1 MTDIAAFLRCSNVI
15 NPTFICIAPNIYILS
30 IFFWGVRLYSTYRFR
45 EETLSFTKWR
55 IPVSI
60 PLDAENWTHRRS
72 FGDAKETSAE
82 PNARLRLASFI
93 LRTIF
98 IVSLIV
104 VIARVSMPQS
114 ETLWTIFDTPGDVVR
129 LLLGMAACAWVA
141 FQLFTMPSDLHAH
154 RTWLR
159 LGVVAVPFVVICI
172 LAIW

>member
-1 MTDIAAFLRCSNVI
+1 L
-15 NPTFICIAPNIYILS
+15 
-30 IFFWGVRLYSTYRFR
+30 
-45 EETLSFTKWR
+45 
-55 IPVSI
+55 
-60 PLDAENWTHRRS
+60 THRRS
-72 FGDAKETSAE
+72 FVDAKETSVE

-114 ETLWTIFDTPGDVVR
+114 ETLWTILDTPGDVVR

-141 FQLFTMPSDLHAH
+141 FQLFTMPNDLHAH

-159 LGVVAVPFVVICI
+159 LGVVAVPFVLICI